1 MSVASGGMARHA
13 RNHAEGDWHH
23 LFNRGARRW
32 PIFHTD
38 IDRGAFVALL
48 GELTT
53 NFAVE
58 IHAFCLMGNHYH
70 LVARFP
76 ERNVSAAMAHLGQ
89 MYTQQFNHHHQ
100 VDGPLF
106 RGRFGSVPIND
117 ERQVLAAVRYVARN
131 PLDLPG
137 LSRLSDFRW
146 SSHRSYLGMRRP
158 PGWLKVDMVLGMLGG
173 PSAYRSFVEDDLDEE
188 SPLGVLIEEVER
200 LTGAGPDDLHQ
211 SRRGST
217 NIPRQLLAV
226 AVAELAIAP
235 LEELAASLGY
245 SSGGSLRSAVR
256 RARKLRMS
264 DAEFRELCNSLLER
278 VD

>member
-1 MSVASGGMARHA
+1 MARSA
-13 RNHAEGDWHH
+13 RNHADGDWYH

-32 PIFHTD
+32 PIFQTD
-38 IDRGAFVALL
+38 VDRGAFIALL
-48 GELTT
+48 DGLTA

-58 IHAFCLMGNHYH
+58 VHAFRLMGNHYH

-89 MYTQQFNHHHQ
+89 MYTQQFNHHHR

-117 ERQVLAAVRYVARN
+117 DRQVLTAVRYVARN

-158 PGWLKVDMVLGMLGG
+158 PGWLNVDVVLGMLGG
-173 PSAYRSFVEDDLDEE
+173 SSAYRSFVEDDLDEE
-188 SPLGVLIEEVER
+188 SPLGLLIGEVER
-200 LTGAGPDDLHQ
+200 LTGAGPADLRQ

-217 NIPRQLLAV
+217 NVPRQLLAI
-226 AVAELAIAP
+226 AVAELEIAP
-235 LEELAASLGY
+235 FEELAASLGY
-245 SSGGSLRSAVR
+245 LSGGSLRSAVC
-256 RARKLRMS
+256 RARELRIT
-264 DAEFRELCNSLLER
+264 DTEFRDLCHRLLGR
-278 VD
+278 FD